1 MVNGPEL
8 QTIACRNKLLTT
20 VWTPFP
26 FCKLRNRWQKHSNIM
41 HLDRPHKFHMRGQF
55 DQTLSNH
62 WQIEPKMAWTYLWA
76 NQVTRGT
83 AILQNMKLPPQI
95 NVLIPTEADPVKME
109 TRRLV
114 WRNSKTC
121 MTAGQILDE
130 VVDINTQ
137 RTGETTAKCGMPC
150 SSHQPSFSFLHYFF
164 LRLNGTTQ
172 TLTTH
177 AYSHPY
183 EHTYAN
189 PTPMSIFEDRAGK
202 SSRLTKSP

>member
-95 NVLIPTEADPVKME
+95 NVLIPTEADLAKME

-121 MTAGQILDE
+121 MPAGQILDE

-137 RTGETTAKCGMPC
+137 RTGETTAKCGMPRSA
-150 SSHQPSFSFLHYFF
+150 SSIILMIVNLYITQLIQWCYC
-164 LRLNGTTQ
+164 GTLGQ
-172 TLTTH
+172 
-177 AYSHPY
+177 
-183 EHTYAN
+183 N
-189 PTPMSIFEDRAGK
+189 K
-202 SSRLTKSP
+202 